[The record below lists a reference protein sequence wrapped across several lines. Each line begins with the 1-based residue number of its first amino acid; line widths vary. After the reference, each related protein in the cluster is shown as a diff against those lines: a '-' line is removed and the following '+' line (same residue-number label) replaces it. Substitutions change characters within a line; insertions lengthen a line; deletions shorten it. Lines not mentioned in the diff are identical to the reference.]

1 LNTAEPF
8 VEQMRAF
15 TRRQLAV
22 FCMSCADRM
31 SPAFVAFA
39 QHTPASTYVKWMA
52 QAWQVVGARDKVTA
66 RSLAVEMSAAPEAD
80 ETDSYLPDYWAMRA
94 LNPLRYA
101 VEAVFENALE
111 RAQWSSISARELL
124 ASFAYDVPNNLPELE
139 VSEQVAVV
147 NWLAATGAGLE
158 IDDAIKRAE
167 KSQVKALLTDVVR
180 RFAVSNGWESPPL
193 GDAT

>member
-1 LNTAEPF
+1 MNTAEPF

-124 ASFAYDVPNNLPELE
+124 ASFAYDVPNNLPEHQRLDRSVGDAQRLE
-139 VSEQVAVV
+139 LHADRTD
-147 NWLAATGAGLE
+147 AAGRPLE
-158 IDDAIKRAE
+158 PAP
-167 KSQVKALLTDVVR
+167 VR
-180 RFAVSNGWESPPL
+180 RAR
-193 GDAT
+193 